1 MVLSGQLVENSLL
14 PFIFRIILKNLKT
27 KLIIIRLKDKEVYVM
42 ILGIDIGGST
52 TDIVGIDNNEIFDLF
67 TVEASDPTT
76 SAYGALGKMLT
87 KNMLDIDDI
96 DKIAITGVGSSYI
109 DSTIFGIKTIKVDEF
124 EAIGLGGSFLSGIN
138 KALVVSLGTG
148 TAMVNVNKSKI
159 EHIGGTGIGGGT
171 LLGLGK
177 GILNIIDFEEIIEL
191 AKHGNL
197 HKVDLTIGDI
207 SNEKVGTLN
216 QSVTASN
223 LGNVHKVA
231 SEEDYAKGILNLIY
245 QNIGMLA
252 VFGAQMTNNKDII
265 FTGKLAQIE
274 EGITILKALRDNK
287 SYDIKLHFP
296 ENATFSTAI
305 GAAISVINSDDIN

>member
-1 MVLSGQLVENSLL
+1 
-14 PFIFRIILKNLKT
+14 
-27 KLIIIRLKDKEVYVM
+27 M

-52 TDIVGIDNNEIFDLF
+52 TDIVGLDNNEIFDLF

-87 KNMLDIDDI
+87 KNKLNIEDI

-109 DSTIFGIKTIKVDEF
+109 DSTIFGINTIKIDEF

-138 KALVVSLGTG
+138 KTLVVSLGTG
-148 TAMVNVNKSKI
+148 TAMVKVDGNKIK
-159 EHIGGTGIGGGT
+159 HIGGTGIGGGT

-177 GILNIIDFEEIIEL
+177 GILNIIDFDEIVEL
-191 AKHGNL
+191 SKHGNL

-207 SNEKVGTLN
+207 SNEKVGSLN

-223 LGNVHKVA
+223 FGNIHKIA
-231 SEEDYAKGILNLIY
+231 NEEDYAKGILNLIY
-245 QNIGMLA
+245 QTIGMLA
-252 VFGAQMTNNKDII
+252 VFGARMSGNKDIV

-287 SYDIKLHFP
+287 SYDLNFHFP
-296 ENATFSTAI
+296 EHATFSTAI
-305 GAAISVINSDDIN
+305 GAAISVLKRQKIN

>member
-1 MVLSGQLVENSLL
+1 
-14 PFIFRIILKNLKT
+14 
-27 KLIIIRLKDKEVYVM
+27 M

-52 TDIVGIDNNEIFDLF
+52 TDIVGLDNNEIFDLF

-87 KNMLDIDDI
+87 KNKLNIEDI

-109 DSTIFGIKTIKVDEF
+109 DSTIFGINTIKIDEF

-138 KALVVSLGTG
+138 KTLVVSLGTG
-148 TAMVNVNKSKI
+148 TAMVNVDGNKI

-177 GILNIIDFEEIIEL
+177 GILNIIDFDEIVEL
-191 AKHGNL
+191 SKHGNL

-207 SNEKVGTLN
+207 SNEKVGSLH

-223 LGNVHKVA
+223 FGNIHKIA
-231 SEEDYAKGILNLIY
+231 NEEDYAKGILNLIY
-245 QNIGMLA
+245 QTIGMLA
-252 VFGAQMTNNKDII
+252 VFGAQMSGNEDIV

-274 EGITILKALRDNK
+274 EGIAILKALRDNK
-287 SYDIKLHFP
+287 SYDLNLHFP
-296 ENATFSTAI
+296 KHATFSTAI
-305 GAAISVINSDDIN
+305 GSAISVLKRQETN

>member
-1 MVLSGQLVENSLL
+1 MYE
-14 PFIFRIILKNLKT
+14 
-27 KLIIIRLKDKEVYVM
+27 M

-87 KNMLDIDDI
+87 KNRLDIADI

-138 KALVVSLGTG
+138 KTLVVSLGTG

-252 VFGAQMTNNKDII
+252 VFGAQMTNNKDIV

-305 GAAISVINSDDIN
+305 GAAIAVINSEDIN

>member
-1 MVLSGQLVENSLL
+1 
-14 PFIFRIILKNLKT
+14 
-27 KLIIIRLKDKEVYVM
+27 M

-52 TDIVGIDNNEIFDLF
+52 TDIVGLDNNEIFDLF

-87 KNMLDIDDI
+87 KNKLNIEDI

-109 DSTIFGIKTIKVDEF
+109 DSTIFGINTIKIDEF

-138 KALVVSLGTG
+138 KTLVVSLGTG
-148 TAMVNVNKSKI
+148 TAMVNVDGNKIK
-159 EHIGGTGIGGGT
+159 HIGGTGIGGGT

-177 GILNIIDFEEIIEL
+177 GILNIIDFDEIVEL
-191 AKHGNL
+191 SKHGNL

-207 SNEKVGTLN
+207 SNEKVGSLN

-223 LGNVHKVA
+223 FGNIHKIA
-231 SEEDYAKGILNLIY
+231 NDEDYAKGILNLIY
-245 QNIGMLA
+245 QTIGMLA
-252 VFGAQMTNNKDII
+252 VFGARMSGNKDIV

-287 SYDIKLHFP
+287 SYDLNFHFP
-296 ENATFSTAI
+296 EHATFSTAI
-305 GAAISVINSDDIN
+305 GAAISVSKRQETN

>member
-1 MVLSGQLVENSLL
+1 M
-14 PFIFRIILKNLKT
+14 FYNLKT
-27 KLIIIRLKDKEVYVM
+27 KIIIIRLKVKEVYVM

-87 KNMLDIDDI
+87 KNRLDIADI

-252 VFGAQMTNNKDII
+252 VFGAQMTKNKDIV

-305 GAAISVINSDDIN
+305 GAAIAVINSDDIN

>member
-1 MVLSGQLVENSLL
+1 
-14 PFIFRIILKNLKT
+14 
-27 KLIIIRLKDKEVYVM
+27 M

>member
-1 MVLSGQLVENSLL
+1 
-14 PFIFRIILKNLKT
+14 
-27 KLIIIRLKDKEVYVM
+27 M

-87 KNMLDIDDI
+87 KNKLDIADI

>member
-1 MVLSGQLVENSLL
+1 
-14 PFIFRIILKNLKT
+14 
-27 KLIIIRLKDKEVYVM
+27 M

-87 KNMLDIDDI
+87 KNMLDIADI

-223 LGNVHKVA
+223 LGNIHKVA

-252 VFGAQMTNNKDII
+252 VFGAQMTHNKDIV

-274 EGITILKALRDNK
+274 EGINILKALRDNK

-305 GAAISVINSDDIN
+305 GAAIAVINSEDIN

>member
-1 MVLSGQLVENSLL
+1 
-14 PFIFRIILKNLKT
+14 
-27 KLIIIRLKDKEVYVM
+27 M

-52 TDIVGIDNNEIFDLF
+52 TDIVGLDNNEIFDLF

-87 KNMLDIDDI
+87 KNKLNIEDI

-109 DSTIFGIKTIKVDEF
+109 DSTIFGINTIKIDEF

-138 KALVVSLGTG
+138 KTLVVSLGTG
-148 TAMVNVNKSKI
+148 TAMVNVDGNKI

-177 GILNIIDFEEIIEL
+177 GILNIIDFDEIVEL
-191 AKHGNL
+191 SKHGNL

-207 SNEKVGTLN
+207 SNEKVGSLN

-223 LGNVHKVA
+223 FGNIHKIA
-231 SEEDYAKGILNLIY
+231 NQEDYAKGILNLIY
-245 QNIGMLA
+245 QTIGMLA
-252 VFGAQMTNNKDII
+252 VFGARMSGNKDIV

-287 SYDIKLHFP
+287 SYDLNFHFP
-296 ENATFSTAI
+296 EHATFSTAI
-305 GAAISVINSDDIN
+305 GSAISVLKRQETN

>member
-1 MVLSGQLVENSLL
+1 
-14 PFIFRIILKNLKT
+14 
-27 KLIIIRLKDKEVYVM
+27 M

-87 KNMLDIDDI
+87 KNKLNIDDI
-96 DKIAITGVGSSYI
+96 DRIAITGVGSSYI

-138 KALVVSLGTG
+138 KTLVVSLGTG
-148 TAMVNVNKSKI
+148 TAMVNVDGNNI

-207 SNEKVGTLN
+207 SNEKVGNLN

-223 LGNVHKVA
+223 LGNIHKIA

-245 QNIGMLA
+245 QTIGMLA
-252 VFGAQMTNNKDII
+252 VFGAQMSGNKDIV

-287 SYDIKLHFP
+287 AYDLNFHFP
-296 ENATFSTAI
+296 EHATFSTAI
-305 GAAISVINSDDIN
+305 GSAISVLNRQ